1 MAYHYSKNLRK
12 IIENAR
18 SDALSLGQNSITT
31 EHFLLGILKIP
42 ECTAYDILISLG
54 INPDSMQKLL
64 ENRLRVM
71 NVIPSYGNVPLT
83 KNAERVLQLTY
94 LESRKMNSLKLNS
107 AHLLLAI
114 MKEAEEVSSDFL
126 LMSNINYGS
135 VKGEILKNRV
145 YNNSFETEEVKRP
158 EKKSDT
164 PVLDNFGQDFTK
176 MASENKL
183 DPVIGRED
191 EILRVAQILSRRKK
205 NNPVLIGEPGVGK
218 TAIVEGLALKIIQND
233 VPHSLLKKR
242 IVNIDLGNII
252 SGTKFRGQFEERIKG
267 LMDEL
272 TRCQDVILFIDELHV
287 LVGAGSAQGSLD
299 AANLFKPALAR
310 GDLQCIG
317 ATTYDEYKKYI
328 EKDGALER
336 RFQKITVSPPGI
348 EQTRII
354 LQSLK
359 SRYEEHH
366 KVKYTDE
373 ALEACIQLSEK
384 YITDKF
390 LPDKAFDLLDEA
402 GAHIALM
409 NFNAPKELINL
420 YNKKD
425 KQTQL
430 KNEAIKN
437 QNFEEAA
444 RLRDIEKRL
453 SEEVEAA
460 ELLIDEKRENN
471 YPIVEERTVADIVEM
486 ITGIPVQKVIFSEAD
501 KYLKME
507 DILEQS
513 IVGQE
518 EAISGLA
525 KSIRRTRTGIKN
537 PRKPIGS
544 FLFLG
549 PTGVGKTELAKVL
562 ASYLFGEQRSLIKLD
577 MSEYSEKF
585 TISRLIGAPPGYVGY
600 EEGGMLTEKVRKQPY
615 SVVLFDEIE
624 KAHADIYNI
633 LLQIMDEGVLTD
645 SNGRRVDFKNTI
657 IILTSN
663 IGSRVGINSEIGFG
677 VLDHESNEKA
687 RKNAVNKI
695 VYKTFNPEFI
705 NRLDSIIVF
714 NSLGRE
720 NISKIVK
727 LHIEELSKRLFDHSE
742 KIQIA
747 PAAIKR
753 IVEES
758 NVENSGAREVGRSI
772 QALLEDNIAEQLLKN
787 TLTLETPLKID
798 YKNRKLR
805 VMNKETVSKIN
816 D

>member
-507 DILEQS
+507 DMLEQS

>member
-562 ASYLFGEQRSLIKLD
+562 AS
-577 MSEYSEKF
+577 
-585 TISRLIGAPPGYVGY
+585 
-600 EEGGMLTEKVRKQPY
+600 
-615 SVVLFDEIE
+615 
-624 KAHADIYNI
+624 
-633 LLQIMDEGVLTD
+633 
-645 SNGRRVDFKNTI
+645 
-657 IILTSN
+657 
-663 IGSRVGINSEIGFG
+663 
-677 VLDHESNEKA
+677 
-687 RKNAVNKI
+687 
-695 VYKTFNPEFI
+695 
-705 NRLDSIIVF
+705 
-714 NSLGRE
+714 
-720 NISKIVK
+720 
-727 LHIEELSKRLFDHSE
+727 
-742 KIQIA
+742 
-747 PAAIKR
+747 
-753 IVEES
+753 
-758 NVENSGAREVGRSI
+758 
-772 QALLEDNIAEQLLKN
+772 
-787 TLTLETPLKID
+787 
-798 YKNRKLR
+798 
-805 VMNKETVSKIN
+805 
-816 D
+816 